1 MNARV
6 GSWAVLAWLSLGG
19 ACATTTSAT
28 GAGAESRPGDL
39 RGTWQGQ
46 ILVEGTPL
54 IVTLKMGLDE
64 DGTLDVRH
72 RPLHD
77 VPVRVVA
84 HAGGDKD
91 VVVINSTRGVPASF
105 AGVRRGEEIRGTF
118 SEAGRSYRFWLTRTR
133 TSPPD
138 VNVARP

>member
-1 MNARV
+1 MKSRGRLPA
-6 GSWAVLAWLSLGG
+6 ALMLSLALCGGCATSAGG
-19 ACATTTSAT
+19 A
-28 GAGAESRPGDL
+28 GGDSRPADL

-46 ILVEGTPL
+46 ILVEGVPL
-54 IVTLKMGLDE
+54 NVTLKLGLDQ

-77 VPVRVVA
+77 VPVHVVA

-91 VVVINSTRGVPASF
+91 IVVINSTRGIPASF

-118 SEAGRSYRFWLTRTR
+118 SEAGKSYKFWLSRTR
-133 TSPPD
+133 ASAPD
-138 VNVARP
+138 VDVASP

>member
-1 MNARV
+1 MKAGV
-6 GSWAVLAWLSLGG
+6 GSWAVMAWLALGA
-19 ACATTTSAT
+19 ACATT
-28 GAGAESRPGDL
+28 GAPVAPSESRPADL

-46 ILVEGTPL
+46 IIVDGTPL

-91 VVVINSTRGVPASF
+91 VVVINSTRGIPASF

-133 TSPPD
+133 TSSPD
-138 VNVARP
+138 VNIARP